1 MTADKQFIVRD
12 SPEQDLVVVE
22 MQTDVWAQV
31 GLALAVLAEVERRL
45 GAHDTL
51 SFSRVG
57 TPADKSKAAMLREIL
72 TLARARARVGEEE

>member
-1 MTADKQFIVRD
+1 MDADEALDAILSLHTEDRD
-12 SPEQDLVVVE
+12 EANAAIDL
-22 MQTDVWAQV
+22 AF
-31 GLALAVLAEVERRL
+31 AVLAEVERRL